1 MDYVKNVFKREK
13 ADYQYDLSQSTKEE
27 DQALADLIDQID
39 PALEHKLVYLFV
51 QRCKLKNSLMFL
63 QFRKCLPNA
72 RIHDIR
78 EIFEDRKKFINEKV

>member
-13 ADYQYDLSQSTKEE
+13 ADYQYDLSQSIKEE

-51 QRCKLKNSLMFL
+51 
-63 QFRKCLPNA
+63 
-72 RIHDIR
+72 
-78 EIFEDRKKFINEKV
+78 